1 MKRRLS
7 LKILFWF
14 SLFIIAIVAVNLA
27 SIYQLQRMEKPL
39 KEELIQDIQSIKEN
53 EILDHLAELIRYY
66 DEVLTQSARN
76 YAFTGNSEWKKRY
89 QNIEPKLDQ
98 AIKEAISRGNKQDK
112 KFFKTVDQANEI
124 LVNLEHQA
132 LGLVDQGNQSQAIAI
147 LESKKY
153 RANKNQ
159 YYSGFSNYL
168 QRRMAEHERA
178 VTFSSR
184 DLKKTINILN
194 KITRQNYYF
203 FIASLVFILLVSLLF
218 GLFLRF
224 NISQPLTRLV
234 NLIKASGKEGGR
246 QDLISNSSDLLKRKD
261 EIGDLAVSY
270 KQMWQDL
277 EKTTVSKEKLT
288 KEVELHKKA
297 EEKINRLNTILRS
310 ISEINQML
318 ISVDDRKTLIEK
330 TCQELINIRGYK
342 SAWIVLFDA
351 QGNFF
356 DAASAGLDD
365 NFNLFKNDIKAGN
378 IPRCLR
384 KICKEKKLFQVD
396 EPHQMCKDCSLY
408 EYHQG
413 VKTIVTCLQLEGDVY
428 GALTVAIPE
437 NIEIDQQELSLLKEI
452 SGDISLGLHHLKI
465 EERQAIAEEKLK
477 RSQLRFKALFE
488 SSKDAIMVV
497 DLDSYRFVD
506 ANQATLDLFKIENEE
521 EMLSLTPGDLSPL
534 EQPDGISSKEKSQQ
548 MMDKANEEGSCIFDW
563 IHQKRDGFIFPA
575 RVRLTKMNIDKRV
588 VIQAI
593 VRDITEQKDLE
604 HRLKERVKEFG
615 CLSNLAKIVE
625 EPGINLEGIFAKTVK
640 IIPPALQYPNSAS
653 ARLRYRKKEYQTENF
668 KETSCK
674 LKKDIFVN
682 SKKVGSI
689 EAFYSQKLQAEKGE
703 CPFLEEEGTLIKL
716 VAERLGR
723 IMERK
728 KSEKLLSEAK
738 NKFSS
743 LVGNVPGAIYRC
755 ANDSNWTMNYISD
768 EIEKISGYPASDF
781 IKNKVR
787 AYESII
793 CKEDK
798 DLVNKKIQE
807 AIGKRKS
814 YNIEYRIVNKNDKV
828 VWVGEKGKGV
838 FNKEGELIW
847 LDGVIFDITLQ
858 KKAEEELEKA
868 IKMKSDFLSTV
879 SHELRTPLA
888 AIKEGINIVYDQSAG
903 KINKEQKEFLTISKR
918 NVDRLA
924 RLINDVLDIQKLES
938 GKAEFNFNKQDINNI
953 IKEVFEMMKPHAAKK
968 QLQLKLNLDSNIPK
982 IKVDRDKVIQVI
994 TNLMSNAI
1002 KFTEQGGITVKSLL
1016 EQNAIKV
1023 VVSDTGPGIKK
1034 EDLPKL
1040 FKTFQQLQTGK
1051 GRKTGGTGLGLAI
1064 CKDIIGK
1071 HRGKIWVE
1079 SELGKGSKFI
1089 FLLPI
1094 KERRA

>member
-1 MKRRLS
+1 MRYRLS
-7 LKILFWF
+7 IKILFWF
-14 SLFIIAIVAVNLA
+14 SLFIIAIVVVNLA

-39 KEELIQDIQSIKEN
+39 KEELTQDIQNIKEN

-66 DEVLTQSARN
+66 DEVLTQSVRN
-76 YAFTGNSEWKKRY
+76 YAFTGNLEWKKRY

-98 AIKEAISRGNKQDK
+98 AIKEAISRGNRQDK

-132 LGLVDQGNQSQAIAI
+132 LDLVDQGNQDQAIAI

-159 YYSGFSNYL
+159 YYSGFSSYL
-168 QRRMAEHERA
+168 QRRMSEHEKA
-178 VTFSSR
+178 ITFSSK
-184 DLKKTINILN
+184 DLEETISILN
-194 KITRQNYYF
+194 EITKQNYYF
-203 FIASLVFILLVSLLF
+203 FIASLAFILLVSFLF

-224 NISQPLTRLV
+224 NVSQPLTRLV
-234 NLIKASGKEGGR
+234 KLIKASGKKGGR
-246 QDLISNSSDLLKRKD
+246 KDLVNNNFGLMKRKD
-261 EIGDLAVSY
+261 EIGELATTY
-270 KQMWQDL
+270 NQIWQDL
-277 EKTTVSKEKLT
+277 EETTVSREKLV
-288 KEVELHKKA
+288 KEVELHKESKQ
-297 EEKINRLNTILRS
+297 KISRLNMILRS

-318 ISVDDRKTLIEK
+318 INVDNRKSLIEK
-330 TCQELINIRGYK
+330 TCRELINIRGYK
-342 SAWIVLFDA
+342 SAWIVLFDP
-351 QGNFF
+351 QGDFL
-356 DAASAGLDD
+356 DAASFGLGDK
-365 NFNLFKNDIKAGN
+365 FNLFKNDIKVGS
-378 IPRCLR
+378 IPRCLS

-408 EYHQG
+408 KYHQG
-413 VKTIVTCLQLEGDVY
+413 VKTIVTCLQLEGVVY

-437 NIEIDQQELSLLKEI
+437 SIEIDQQELSLLKEI
-452 SGDISLGLHHLKI
+452 SGDISLGLHHL
-465 EERQAIAEEKLK
+465 EVEKK
-477 RSQLRFKALFE
+477 R
-488 SSKDAIMVV
+488 
-497 DLDSYRFVD
+497 
-506 ANQATLDLFKIENEE
+506 
-521 EMLSLTPGDLSPL
+521 
-534 EQPDGISSKEKSQQ
+534 
-548 MMDKANEEGSCIFDW
+548 
-563 IHQKRDGFIFPA
+563 
-575 RVRLTKMNIDKRV
+575 RLTENK
-588 VIQAI
+588 
-593 VRDITEQKDLE
+593 
-604 HRLKERVKEFG
+604 LKERVKEFG

-625 EPGINLEGIFAKTVK
+625 EPGISLEGILAKTVE
-640 IIPPALQYPNSAS
+640 IIPFALQYPSSAS
-653 ARLRYRKKEYQTENF
+653 ARLRYAENEYNTKGF
-668 KETSCK
+668 KETNCK
-674 LKKDIFVN
+674 LKEDIYVDL
-682 SKKVGSI
+682 KKVGFI
-689 EAFYSQKLQAEKGE
+689 EACYSLSIQDEKGE
-703 CPFLEEEGTLIKL
+703 CPFLEEENTLFRLI
-716 VAERLGR
+716 AERLGR
-723 IMERK
+723 IIERK
-728 KSEKLLSEAK
+728 KAEEFLEEAK

-743 LVGNVPGAIYRC
+743 LVDNVPGAIYRC
-755 ANDSNWTMNYISD
+755 ANDSKWTMNYISD

-787 AYESII
+787 TYESII
-793 CKEDK
+793 YKEDK

-807 AIGKRKS
+807 AIEKGKS

-838 FNKEGELIW
+838 FNKEEKLIW

-858 KKAEEELEKA
+858 KKAEDKLEKA

-938 GKAEFNFNKQDINNI
+938 GKAEFNFKKENINDI
-953 IKEVFEMMKPHAAKK
+953 IKEVFETMQPHAAKK
-968 QLQLKLNLDSNIPK
+968 QLQLKLNLDSNISK
-982 IKVDRDKVIQVI
+982 IKVDRDKIIQVI

-1002 KFTEQGGITVKSLL
+1002 KFTEQGKVVIKSLL

-1023 VVSDTGPGIKK
+1023 IVSDTGPGIKK
-1034 EDLPKL
+1034 EDLSKL

-1064 CKDIIGK
+1064 CKDIINK
-1071 HRGKIWVE
+1071 HRGKIWAE
-1079 SELGKGSKFI
+1079 SELDKGSKFI